1 MKIIILV
8 FVLATIHFSA
18 FCADENIP
26 TSKSYVDAEF
36 AQKQDKIPANDG
48 TTQVLTN
55 TGTAGEYVTK
65 NIYDSNASYTAQS
78 DALIDATT
86 MNTAVQNAID
96 SEFTCIEYDS
106 NDSTNCLLFSL
117 NGVTETQLPNGYNAL
132 SYISTNNAYKNCGWN
147 PTLQTYKI
155 RAKFKFN
162 SLSTT
167 KYNAI
172 FGADNGMF
180 FGVSKN
186 GLWSPHILSPAGD
199 AGTGNLSPFI
209 PISTNVWYTI
219 EDILD
224 RSKTSNNLS
233 GNINGTEYTGTRL
246 LSSSNYSWYIGS
258 FTYVT
263 NYEKF
268 DGDIAYIQVYEN
280 DILIHDYVP
289 AQNGDQIGMYDTVSN
304 QFVTIGNEPVY
315 IQNN

>member
-1 MKIIILV
+1 MSKFLISIISILITGV
-8 FVLATIHFSA
+8 A
-18 FCADENIP
+18 FAAGENIP
-26 TSKSYVDAEF
+26 TSKSYVDATVAE
-36 AQKQDKIPANDG
+36 KQDKISANDG
-48 TTQVLTN
+48 VPQILTN
-55 TGTAGEYVTK
+55 TGTAGEYGTK
-65 NIYDSNASYTAQS
+65 NIYDTSGEYSTQT
-78 DALIDATT
+78 DALIDAVT

-96 SEFTCIEYDS
+96 SEFTCVEYDQ

-117 NGVTETQLPNGYNAL
+117 NGVTETQLPNGYNTL
-132 SYISTNNAYKNCGWN
+132 SYISTNNAYKDCGWN

-172 FGADNGMF
+172 FGADNGMY

-186 GLWSPHILSPAGD
+186 GLWSPHILNPAGD
-199 AGTGNLSPFI
+199 VSGNLSPFI

-246 LSSSNYSWYIGS
+246 VSSSGYSWYIGS
-258 FTYVT
+258 FTSIT

-289 AQNGDQIGMYDTVSN
+289 ARNGGQIGMYDTVSN
-304 QFVTIGNEPVY
+304 QFITIGNEPVY
-315 IQNN
+315 IPNN

>member
-1 MKIIILV
+1 MKKFLILIFAIIPI
-8 FVLATIHFSA
+8 SA
-18 FCADENIP
+18 FAAGENIP
-26 TSKSYVDAEF
+26 TSKSYVDTELAP
-36 AQKQDKIPANDG
+36 KQDKITATGGNP
-48 TTQVLTN
+48 QVLTN
-55 TGTAGEYVTK
+55 TGTPGEYGTK
-65 NIYDSNASYTAQS
+65 NIYDTSGEYSTQT
-78 DALIDATT
+78 DALIDAVT

-96 SEFTCIEYDS
+96 SEFTCVEYDQ

-132 SYISTNNAYKNCGWN
+132 SYISTNNTYKNCGWN
-147 PTLQTYKI
+147 PTLQIYKI

-186 GLWSPHILSPAGD
+186 GLWSPHVLKPESGD
-199 AGTGNLSPFI
+199 TGNLSPLI
-209 PISTNVWYTI
+209 PINTNVWYTI

-224 RSKTSNNLS
+224 RSKISNNLS
-233 GNINGTEYTGTRL
+233 GNINGVEYTGTRT

-258 FTYVT
+258 FTSIT
-263 NYEKF
+263 TYEKF

-289 AQNGDQIGMYDTVSN
+289 AQNGGQIGMYDTVSN
-304 QFVTIGNEPVY
+304 QFITIGNEPVY
-315 IQNN
+315 IPNN